1 MGSRLLVALSL
12 SGLALGCVDDSP
24 AELDPPRRAAE
35 ARDVGE
41 AILPIPTELELD
53 RRTVDL
59 GRRLFADPILSKG
72 RDTTCLTCHPFAN
85 GGADGAARSQLP
97 GREMLAVNTPT
108 VFNSSFNYRL
118 HWNGRFTSL
127 EDQLDVPLT
136 SPKVMAS
143 TYEEVLRRLR
153 DSSYAADFSAIWRDG
168 VTERNFRVAIATYER
183 SLITPRSR
191 FDRFLEGDATAIS
204 QTEREGFELFK
215 SYGCISCHQ
224 GVNVGGNLMQ
234 RFGVLR
240 DYFAGRAPSEADLGL
255 YLVTKREEDKHV
267 FRVASLRNV
276 ARTGPYFHDG
286 SVTSLSE
293 AVKIMAEFQLGRRL
307 SEEHTK
313 RIVAFLETLTGD
325 AEGLL

>member
-1 MGSRLLVALSL
+1 VGARLLALSL
-12 SGLALGCVDDSP
+12 SSLALGCF
-24 AELDPPRRAAE
+24 EDPTADADAPRPTAE

-41 AILPIPTELELD
+41 AILPIPEQIELD
-53 RRTVDL
+53 RRTVEL
-59 GRRLFADPILSKG
+59 GRRLFADPILSQA
-72 RDTTCLTCHPFAN
+72 RDTTCLSCHPFAN

-108 VFNSSFNYRL
+108 VFNATFNYRL

-127 EDQLDVPLT
+127 EDQLDVPLL
-136 SPKVMAS
+136 SPKVMGS

-153 DSSYAADFSAIWRDG
+153 ESSYSADFSAIWRDG
-168 VTERNFRVAIATYER
+168 VTERNLRVAIATYER

-191 FDRFLEGDATAIS
+191 FDKFLEGDTAAIS
-204 QTEREGFELFK
+204 ASERQGFELFK

-240 DYFAGRAPSEADLGL
+240 DYFAGREVSEADLGL

-286 SVTSLSE
+286 SVNSLRE

-307 SEEHTK
+307 SEDQTTL
-313 RIVAFLETLTGD
+313 IVAFLETLTGD
-325 AEGLL
+325 AEGLR